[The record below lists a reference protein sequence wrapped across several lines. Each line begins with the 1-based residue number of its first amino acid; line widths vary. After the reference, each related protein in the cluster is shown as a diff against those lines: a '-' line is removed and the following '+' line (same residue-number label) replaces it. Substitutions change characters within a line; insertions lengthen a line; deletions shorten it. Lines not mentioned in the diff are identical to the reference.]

1 MGYKFSDIY
10 NSFIYLKEYNE
21 HKVELSDYEINTNLM
36 TVLIRNDLNNR
47 LTNLKESIDHL
58 KRDISN
64 YLGNISSLEKDI
76 LNRKSKGSKTKELNS
91 KKINNLNK
99 NIEIFKSQIKIKD
112 KLILEQ
118 NSKYSEIEK

>member
-58 KRDISN
+58 KRDI
-64 YLGNISSLEKDI
+64 
-76 LNRKSKGSKTKELNS
+76 
-91 KKINNLNK
+91 
-99 NIEIFKSQIKIKD
+99 
-112 KLILEQ
+112 
-118 NSKYSEIEK
+118 

>member
-76 LNRKSKGSKTKELNS
+76 LNRKSKVSKTKELNS